1 MLRVLLFC
9 VALALSTAAQAAT
22 VVWSATI
29 NGFDL
34 ADGTDVA
41 VGALVRV
48 GTFDLSDSQI
58 AANSQNVPFLD
69 GHFTEFGSTT
79 IGSGGAPA
87 GLFSTITTNNSAT
100 ASTLAGSQIYVWAFS
115 SGTVLGSTQQ
125 GIFYMPKSSDVDWQ
139 FPAQVPLPETT
150 QIGMDDLT
158 DAATSTSLRAN
169 AKVVV
174 GSFGPGTSAATGKPN
189 FTLVAVPEPASA
201 PLLLAAGGVVGCIR
215 RRR

>member
-9 VALALSTAAQAAT
+9 VALVVSTAAQAAT

-29 NGFDL
+29 NGFDM
-34 ADGTDVA
+34 ADGSDVA
-41 VGALVRV
+41 SGALVRI
-48 GTFDLSDSQI
+48 GTFDLTDDQI
-58 AANSQNVPFLD
+58 AQNSQNVPFLD

-87 GLFSTITTNNSAT
+87 GHFSAITTNNTAT
-100 ASTLAGSQIYVWAFS
+100 ASALAGSQIYVWAFS

-139 FPAQVPLPETT
+139 FPSQVPIPDTT

-158 DAATSTSLRAN
+158 DATSTNLRAN
-169 AKVVV
+169 AKVVI
-174 GSFGPGTSAATGKPN
+174 GAFGPGTSATTGKPN
-189 FTLVAVPEPASA
+189 FTLQAVPEPTSATLLVAASG
-201 PLLLAAGGVVGCIR
+201 LIGLIR